1 MRSTEISGVVG
12 GGFVLIQGWESEM
25 RKRYEAVASV
35 FRHITATISPVTMA
49 VAITALSAAMLFIV
63 ADVVRT
69 AAEGDG
75 ELQIVDAVMS
85 EIGSFGTITPA
96 ALTSVPIAAKPRS
109 LELIDSEAI
118 GGLVQRGAGA
128 VLVAF
133 LMIAFAW
140 RQREPQRVPAQG
152 SEFELEIALASVQEQ
167 QRMLARQYH
176 EEKLNAEAANHA
188 KVSFLAHLS
197 HDIRTPLNHII
208 GFADLM
214 RHETYG
220 PLGDARY
227 GNYVD
232 TIKGSGERLLS
243 FFASIME
250 LAEFESGKKSLRQ
263 DPITADDLLH
273 TVVRR
278 YRSQAMRAGLVIQSG
293 DPTGATIVG
302 DRFGLERMLG
312 NLLDNAIRFT
322 PKGGRVTLAAY
333 AADNGV
339 VVEVTDTGIGMTA
352 ERLAT
357 VSQPFALAFGDAALT
372 RENGGAGLGISIAR
386 AIAEQ
391 SGGHL
396 VIDSRPGLGTTV
408 AISLP
413 LLADEDS
420 EAA

>member
-1 MRSTEISGVVG
+1 
-12 GGFVLIQGWESEM
+12 
-25 RKRYEAVASV
+25 
-35 FRHITATISPVTMA
+35 
-49 VAITALSAAMLFIV
+49 MLFV
-63 ADVVRT
+63 VTDFVRT
-69 AAEGDG
+69 AGETGD
-75 ELQIVDAVMS
+75 ELQIVEAVMS
-85 EIGSFGTITPA
+85 EIGIGQITPA
-96 ALTSVPIAAKPRS
+96 ALTNLPIAAKPRT
-109 LELIDSEAI
+109 LELIDSEAL
-118 GGLVQRGAGA
+118 GGVIQRGTG
-128 VLVAF
+128 AF
-133 LMIAFAW
+133 LMALLMIAISW
-140 RQREPQRVPAQG
+140 RQREPARPVAESG

-176 EEKLNAEAANHA
+176 EEKLSAEAANHA
-188 KVSFLAHLS
+188 KVAFLAHLS

-208 GFADLM
+208 GFAELM

-243 FFASIME
+243 FFASILE
-250 LAEFESGKKSLRQ
+250 LAEFESGQKSLRQ
-263 DPITADDLLH
+263 DPLLTDELLR

-278 YRSQAMRAGLVIQSG
+278 YRPQAMRAGLIINSG
-293 DPTGATIVG
+293 HPTDSTLVG

-312 NLLDNAIRFT
+312 NLIDNAIRFT
-322 PKGGRVTLAAY
+322 PQGGRVTVSAY

-339 VVEVTDTGIGMTA
+339 VLEITDTGIGMSA
-352 ERLAT
+352 ERLSA
-357 VSQPFALAFGDAALT
+357 VSQPFAMAFGDAALT
-372 RENGGAGLGISIAR
+372 REHGGAGLGISIAR

-413 LLADEDS
+413 LHAAIPDS